1 MNIHLENIDLQN
13 TSGPNHFASKLVRYL
28 NLSSISF
35 NPSQRPDIRLCFIE
49 SHEQFTDGVPLI
61 QRLDGIYFN
70 KAQNYKL
77 QNMNIKRT
85 YDNSAGVVFQTN
97 FNKKLITKYFGNH
110 KNSVVIHNG
119 ADLNYINNTTLLQ
132 DKILDKYENIWSC
145 ASSWRPH
152 KRLQENINYFLEHS
166 SPKDLL
172 IIAGNIDTNIINNER
187 IIYVG
192 HLNIEQL
199 ISLYKRS
206 DNFIHLAWLDHC
218 PNVVVDARASGCR
231 IICSSSGG
239 TKEIAGS
246 NAVVIEED
254 EWDFQPVELYNPPKL
269 NFSRRI
275 KNNFESDLC
284 MKTVSNR
291 YEKFLRDI
299 LDENFYTKSK

>member
-1 MNIHLENIDLQN
+1 MNIHLENIDLQS
-13 TSGPNHFASKLVRYL
+13 TSGPNHFASKLIKYL
-28 NLSSISF
+28 NATF
-35 NPSQRPDIRLCFIE
+35 DHGKKPDMRLCFIE
-49 SHEQFTDGVPLI
+49 SHKQFTDDIPLV

-70 KAQNYKL
+70 KAQNYKF

-110 KNSVVIHNG
+110 ENSVIIHNG
-119 ADLNYINNTTLLQ
+119 ADLNYISDITPLQ

-152 KRLQENINYFLEHS
+152 KRLQENIDYFLEHS
-166 SPKDLL
+166 STKDLL
-172 IIAGNIDTNIINNER
+172 IVAGNIDMNIIDNER

-246 NAVVIEED
+246 DAVVIEED
-254 EWDFQPVELYNPPKL
+254 EWDFQPVELYKPPKL
-269 NFSRRI
+269 DFSRRI
-275 KNNFESDLC
+275 KNKFDSILC

-299 LDENFYTKSK
+299 LDENFYFKRK

>member
-1 MNIHLENIDLQN
+1 MNIHLENVDLQS
-13 TSGPNHFASKLVRYL
+13 TSGPNHFASKLIKYL
-28 NLSSISF
+28 DATFDSDQK
-35 NPSQRPDIRLCFIE
+35 PEIRLCFIE
-49 SHEQFTDGVPLI
+49 AHEQYSDGIPLV

-77 QNMNIKRT
+77 QNTNIRRT
-85 YDNSAGVVFQTN
+85 YNNANGVIFQTN

-119 ADLNYINNTTLLQ
+119 ADTEYIKNIKPLQ
-132 DKILDKYENIWSC
+132 DKIFDKYETIWSC

-152 KRLQENINYFLEHS
+152 KRLQENIKYFLEHS

-172 IIAGNIDTNIINNER
+172 VIAGHTDIDIANDER
-187 IIYVG
+187 VIYVG
-192 HLNIEQL
+192 NLNIEQL
-199 ISLYKRS
+199 VSLYKRS

-246 NAVVIEED
+246 DAIIIEEN
-254 EWDFQPVELYNPPKL
+254 EWDFQPVELYKPPKL

-275 KNNFESDLC
+275 KNKFESDYN
-284 MKTVSNR
+284 MKVVATR
-291 YEKFLRDI
+291 YKNFLEEI
-299 LDENFYTKSK
+299 VNENLYIKS